1 MIKIKNENNTNRP
14 RWLITLVIIAT
25 FITLPAH
32 IASAQEESSLFA
44 QNFRSE
50 DKKSNF
56 TTGAIV
62 TGVPNK
68 SDHVQLATQDN
79 ANQLIGVIDN
89 YPLLSLSNGDKN
101 IPVVL
106 SGSTTVFV
114 SNINGDIKSGDKI
127 TASPILGV
135 GMRATASGQIVGTA
149 TADFKKKEGTP
160 KVLADRDGTN
170 HTIYVQKLPIQVGV
184 AYYEAPGNSYLP
196 PSVQNLADSIAGK
209 PVSIIRILISMAILI
224 LAFTFT
230 VVLTYSST
238 RSTIAALGRNPLGSK
253 QIIRGQYR
261 SILIAI
267 ITVSGALLATYL
279 LLIL

>member
-1 MIKIKNENNTNRP
+1 MKTNIKNYTR
-14 RWLITLVIIAT
+14 RLKTLTILVTAFV
-25 FITLPAH
+25 FIVAPVR
-32 IASAQEESSLFA
+32 IVSAQNENSSFA

-50 DKKSNF
+50 DSKSALS
-56 TTGAIV
+56 TGAIV

-68 SDHVQLATQDN
+68 ADYVRLATQDN

-114 SNINGDIKSGDKI
+114 SNINGSIKSGDKI
-127 TASPILGV
+127 TASPLSGV
-135 GMRATASGQIVGTA
+135 GMRATESGQVVGTA
-149 TADFKKKEGTP
+149 TADFKEQQGVA
-160 KVLADRDGTN
+160 KVVTDKNGAT
-170 HTIYVQKLPIQVGV
+170 HTVHVQKLSIQVGV
-184 AYYEAPGNSYLP
+184 AYYSAPGSSFLP
-196 PSVQNLADSIAGK
+196 PFIQDIANSIAGK
-209 PVSIIRILISMAILI
+209 PVPIIRVLISVAILL
-224 LAFTFT
+224 LAFAFT

-238 RSTIAALGRNPLGSK
+238 RSTITALGRNPLGSK

-261 SILIAI
+261 SILIAAVV
-267 ITVSGALLATYL
+267 VSGALLATYL